1 MMALDIRAILE
12 HLPHRYPM
20 LLVDRVLEV
29 EPGKRIVAIKN
40 VTINEP
46 FFNGHFP
53 HLPVMPGV
61 LQIEALAQAAG
72 ILSFQT
78 MGRVSDDRSVYYF
91 VGIDGARFKRPVV
104 PGDQLRLE
112 VEILKVARSIWKY
125 SGRALVD
132 GQVSAEAELMCTL
145 RDIEPPAV
153 RPAAAEG
160 PAEGSPVGNGS
171 DGSGQ

>member
-1 MMALDIRAILE
+1 MTVLDIRAILD
-12 HLPHRYPM
+12 HLPHRYPF
-20 LLVDRVLEV
+20 LLVDRVLEL
-29 EPGKRIVAIKN
+29 EKGKRIVAIKN

-46 FFNGHFP
+46 FFIGHFP

-91 VGIDGARFKRPVV
+91 VGIDSARFKRPVV

-112 VEILKVARSIWKY
+112 VEIARVARSIWKY
-125 SGRALVD
+125 SGRATVD
-132 GQVSAEAELMCTL
+132 GQTAAEAELMCTL
-145 RDIEPPAV
+145 RDIDPA
-153 RPAAAEG
+153 PADGGASGAAG
-160 PAEGSPVGNGS
+160 QGAGAQARGS
-171 DGSGQ
+171 